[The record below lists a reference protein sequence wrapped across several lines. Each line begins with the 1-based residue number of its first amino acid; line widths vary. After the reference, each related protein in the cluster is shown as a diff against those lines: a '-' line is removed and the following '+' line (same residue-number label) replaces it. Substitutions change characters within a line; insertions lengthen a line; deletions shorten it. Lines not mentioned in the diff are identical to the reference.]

1 MKHKAFVAPIGLAI
15 SSMLALPAN
24 SQDVLPRPEPKFEG
38 KIERNAKDSVEDFPK
53 PFQPPAG
60 APNILLILTDDVGF
74 GASSTFGGPI
84 STPTFDRLAEKGLRY
99 NSFHTTA
106 LSSPTRAALITG
118 RNHHACSTGVIMEF
132 ATGYPGY
139 DSLMSKSCG
148 TVAEIL
154 KQYGYNTSWYGKNH
168 NVPDWQ
174 TSQDGPFDLW
184 PTGLGF
190 QYFYGFLGGDT
201 DQWNPNLFENT
212 RPVEL
217 PSDDP
222 TYILDRDLADHAI
235 SWIHTQK
242 ALAPEKPFFVY
253 YSTGTAHAP
262 HHAPK
267 EWIDKYKGKF
277 DQGWDNVRE
286 ETFQR
291 QKKLGVIPQDAKLT
305 ERPKE
310 IPAWDPLSSDQKRL
324 FARMMEVYAGALSHC
339 DYQIGRVVD
348 AIEEL
353 GELDNTLI
361 IYIMGD
367 NGASGEGTL
376 QGLTNEIAALQ
387 GSPVKEDLSYLL
399 SMYDKLGGPEVY
411 GHYPVGW
418 AHAMDTPFQW
428 TKQIASHFG
437 GTRNGMVMSWPK
449 RIKAR
454 GEVRP
459 QFHHVIDITPT
470 ILEVVGA
477 KAPVVLNGV
486 PQKPL
491 EGVSMVYTFDDANAK
506 TRHNRQY
513 FEMLAN
519 RALYNDGWIAST
531 TPKRLPWV
539 MVGFGSDNPS
549 DDYEWELY
557 NVDEDFS
564 QAVNLV
570 KDNPDKLRELQDLW
584 WVEAAKYN
592 VLPLDDRFTNR
603 VGPATHPSL
612 ASGRT
617 VFTYYPDTVPIPE
630 GAAFYLKDSSFRISA
645 DVEIPQEGASGVL
658 ATQGG
663 RFGGWALLL
672 FDSKPMFAYAVTNQ
686 PQYIYRF
693 ASKDKLKPGKHIVA
707 FDFKYDGGGRGK
719 GGDGALLVDGK
730 RVAKGRIDVTVP
742 LRFSVTET
750 FDVGKDTATPV
761 IDDYK
766 VPFKFTGKLEKVV
779 VDVAPEKL

>member
-1 MKHKAFVAPIGLAI
+1 MKRKALFTSLGLAL
-15 SSMLALPAN
+15 SGALMLPAEA
-24 SQDVLPRPEPKFEG
+24 QDVLPRPEPKFKG
-38 KIERNAKDSVEDFPK
+38 VIERNAKDSVEGFPK
-53 PFQPPAG
+53 PLQPPEG

-84 STPTFDRLAEKGLRY
+84 STPNFDRLAERGLRY
-99 NSFHTTA
+99 NCFHTTA

-139 DSLMSKSCG
+139 NSLMSKSCG

-168 NVPDWQ
+168 NVPDWH

-212 RPVEL
+212 RPVIL

-222 TYILDRDLADHAI
+222 DYILDRDLADHAI

-242 ALAPEKPFFVY
+242 ALDPEKPFFVY

-277 DQGWDNVRE
+277 DQGWDKVRE
-286 ETFQR
+286 ETFRR
-291 QKKLGVIPQDAKLT
+291 QKDMGVIPPDAKLT
-305 ERPKE
+305 PRPKE
-310 IPAWDPLSSDQKRL
+310 IPAWDPLSADQKRL

-339 DYQIGRVVD
+339 DHQIGRVID
-348 AIEEL
+348 TIEEL
-353 GELDNTLI
+353 GELDNTLV

-376 QGLTNEIAALQ
+376 QGLANEIALLQ
-387 GSPVKEDLSYLL
+387 GSLQEDFSFLL

-437 GTRNGMVMSWPK
+437 GTRNGMVMSWPE
-449 RIKAR
+449 RIKAQ
-454 GEVRP
+454 GEIRP
-459 QFHHVIDITPT
+459 QFHHVIDIVPT
-470 ILEVVGA
+470 ILEATGI
-477 KAPVVLNGV
+477 KAPVALNGV
-486 PQKPL
+486 PQKPI
-491 EGVSMVYTFDDANAK
+491 EGVSMAYTFDDPAAK
-506 TRHNRQY
+506 TRRGRQY

-519 RALYNDGWIAST
+519 RALYDNGWMAST

-539 MVGFGSDNPS
+539 MVGFASENPA
-549 DDYEWELY
+549 DDYAWELY
-557 NVDEDFS
+557 NVDKDFS

-570 KDNPDKLRELQDLW
+570 QDNPKKLRDLQDLW
-584 WVEAAKYN
+584 WVEAAKYD
-592 VLPLDDRFTNR
+592 VLPLDDRFTDR
-603 VGPATHPSL
+603 VGLTDHPSL

-617 VFTYYPDTVPIPE
+617 VFTYYPDTAPIPE
-630 GAAFYLKDSSFRISA
+630 GAAFNLKDRSFRVSA
-645 DVEIPQEGASGVL
+645 DVEIPDNGASGVL
-658 ATQGG
+658 TTQGG
-663 RFGGWALLL
+663 RFGGWALLM
-672 FDSKPMFAYAVTNQ
+672 FDSKPAFHYTMTNQ
-686 PQYIYRF
+686 PQYQYRI
-693 ASKDKLKPGKHIVA
+693 ASDKKLKPGKHTIT
-707 FDFKYDGGGRGK
+707 FDFKYDGGGLGK
-719 GGDGALLVDGK
+719 GGTGTLYVDK
-730 RVAKGRIDVTVP
+730 KKAAQGRIERTVP

-750 FDVGKDTATPV
+750 FDVGRDTATPV
-761 IDDYK
+761 NEDYK
-766 VPFKFTGKLEKVV
+766 VPFKFTGKLKKIV
-779 VDVAPEKL
+779 VDIAPKI